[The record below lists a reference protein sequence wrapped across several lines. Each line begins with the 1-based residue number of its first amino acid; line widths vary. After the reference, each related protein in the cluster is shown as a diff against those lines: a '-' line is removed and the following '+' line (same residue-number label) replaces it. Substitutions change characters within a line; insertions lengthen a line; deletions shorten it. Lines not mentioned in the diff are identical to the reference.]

1 MINYPSLLMYP
12 GHKRCR
18 VLVFRGEKVSK
29 NHSVNLKSSD
39 FLLILALLLVLII
52 GIVSRPLLV
61 SSEPSSATA
70 QVTDTDVIQGID
82 VSHDQ
87 GDVNWTQVIN
97 SGVQFVYHKATDG
110 ITWQDPMFDKNI
122 QQLSDLKVDIGPYH
136 FFEAEDDPHKQA
148 QNLLATIQGKPLTL
162 APMVDVEI
170 TQNQTSAQIQQRL
183 KIWLEAVQQAT
194 GCMPI
199 IYSYKDFWQENIG
212 PKFNDYP
219 FWLADYNEP
228 MDAPQ
233 GIENLIL
240 WQFSE
245 TGQVPGITVN
255 VDLDK
260 LLSGTSGMEAIRCRY
275 QGAKND

>member
-1 MINYPSLLMYP
+1 MTP
-12 GHKRCR
+12 
-18 VLVFRGEKVSK
+18 
-29 NHSVNLKSSD
+29 NHSVNLKSSE
-39 FLLILALLLVLII
+39 FLLIITLVLVLVI
-52 GIVSRPLLV
+52 GIISRPLLV
-61 SSEPSSATA
+61 SSQPTSEAA
-70 QVTDTDVIQGID
+70 NVTNTEVIQGID

-87 GDVNWTQVIN
+87 GDINWTQVVN

-170 TQNQTSAQIQQRL
+170 TQNQTSGQIQQRL
-183 KIWLEAVQQAT
+183 KAWLEIVQQAT
-194 GCMPI
+194 GCTPI

-212 PKFNDYP
+212 PEFNDYP
-219 FWLADYNEP
+219 FWLADYSEE

-245 TGQVPGITVN
+245 TGQIPGITGN
-255 VDLDK
+255 VDRDR
-260 LLSGTSGMEAIRCRY
+260 LLSGKSEMTALRCTY
-275 QGAKND
+275 EGQKDD